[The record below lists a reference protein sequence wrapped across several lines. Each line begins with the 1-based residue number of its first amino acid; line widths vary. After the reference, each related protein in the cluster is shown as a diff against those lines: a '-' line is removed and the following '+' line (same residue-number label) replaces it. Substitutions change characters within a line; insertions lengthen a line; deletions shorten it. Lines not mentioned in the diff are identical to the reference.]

1 MVTLRNKINKLLKL
15 QILNNN
21 TFKVR
26 HHEIADN
33 WNIFTTYKC
42 TLAVKMLQWHI
53 ILIELMHIGLEKMK

>member
-26 HHEIADN
+26 HHEIVE
-33 WNIFTTYKC
+33 IF
-42 TLAVKMLQWHI
+42 LQHI
-53 ILIELMHIGLEKMK
+53 NVH

>member
-1 MVTLRNKINKLLKL
+1 MVTLRNKINKLLRL

-33 WNIFTTYKC
+33 WKYFYNI
-42 TLAVKMLQWHI
+42 
-53 ILIELMHIGLEKMK
+53 

>member
-33 WNIFTTYKC
+33 
-42 TLAVKMLQWHI
+42 
-53 ILIELMHIGLEKMK
+53 